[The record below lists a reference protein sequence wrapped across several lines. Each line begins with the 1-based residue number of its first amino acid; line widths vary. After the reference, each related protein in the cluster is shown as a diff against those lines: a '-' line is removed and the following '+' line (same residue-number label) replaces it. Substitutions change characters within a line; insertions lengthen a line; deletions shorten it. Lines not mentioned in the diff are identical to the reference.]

1 MTISTAGLRVFCEIK
16 TMANNNVADRENVLV
31 NALESALSSNRVAI
45 RLPSFI
51 AADPELWFSLVER
64 CFASSGVTSDDQKF
78 SSVAQVLDSRVALEV
93 RDIIVNVPETN
104 AYETL
109 KTQIIKRLSSSQEQ
123 KTRRLL
129 EMEEMGDRKPSQFLR
144 HLQGLAGTAVPESM
158 LRTLWFSR
166 LPDSLQPILA
176 AQKDLSLERVADLAD
191 SIIDLT
197 GARQSV
203 AAAAAPA
210 APAVLAAAP
219 AATVNSLAE
228 QLSQILLPLREEIAS
243 IRQEMTEFKSRSSQ
257 PRGRSRSR
265 ARSRSRGPFAGNGT
279 CWYHARYGPE
289 AKKCTQP
296 CTFNTGNGS
305 GSR

>member
-1 MTISTAGLRVFCEIK
+1 
-16 TMANNNVADRENVLV
+16 MANNNVADRQNVLV
-31 NALESALSSNRVAI
+31 NALKSALSSNRVAI

-51 AADPELWFSLVER
+51 AGDPELWFSLVER
-64 CFASSGVTSDDQKF
+64 CFPSSGVTSDDQKF

-158 LRTLWFSR
+158 LCTLWFSR

-191 SIIDLT
+191 LIIDLT
-197 GARQSV
+197 GARQIV
-203 AAAAAPA
+203 AAAA

-219 AATVNSLAE
+219 AATINSLAE
-228 QLSQILLPLREEIAS
+228 QLSQILLPLREL
-243 IRQEMTEFKSRSSQ
+243 
-257 PRGRSRSR
+257 R
-265 ARSRSRGPFAGNGT
+265 AFG
-279 CWYHARYGPE
+279 
-289 AKKCTQP
+289 KK
-296 CTFNTGNGS
+296 
-305 GSR
+305 